1 MESDRTYFLRR
12 AAAERAA
19 AISAAHPMARA
30 AHLEM
35 ARRYEE
41 RLNELAAADGRPDL
55 KLVDV
60 A

>member
-19 AISAAHPMARA
+19 AMSAVHPMARA